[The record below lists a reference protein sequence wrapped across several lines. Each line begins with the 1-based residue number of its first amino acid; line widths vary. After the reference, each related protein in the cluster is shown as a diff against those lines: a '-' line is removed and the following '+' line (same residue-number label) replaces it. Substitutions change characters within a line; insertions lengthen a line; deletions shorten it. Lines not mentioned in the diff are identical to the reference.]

1 MLSLE
6 PEIQR
11 LRPLLGDGLTDAL
24 IARERREVFSVHP
37 EVRIAGWGGAVLLA
51 TAAGIV
57 LKDHLDRI
65 GPVAIAV
72 GIALAAAICYGWTW
86 WHRDRAGVADDYVL
100 LLGALLLSADVA
112 FLETQFDLF
121 GDAWP
126 RHFLLMA
133 LLHGAAAYLYRSRML
148 LSLSIAALASW
159 IGVEQ
164 SRLASGDMS
173 APELAARAFLCAALL
188 LGWREIDGHV
198 GSRLRANENE
208 AGSDSERRKTTPFSG
223 VFEHFAAH
231 LALVGGLALVTSSDT
246 RLLGLVA
253 TLAVASAA
261 MVWGFRERRE
271 SFVLYAF
278 LYAVIAV
285 DIFLVTTLGA
295 RRETTALLVV
305 SLSMIFAIVALI
317 AIHSKFREQET

>member
-24 IARERREVFSVHP
+24 IGRERREVFSVHP

-65 GPVAIAV
+65 GPVAIAI
-72 GIALAAAICYGWTW
+72 GIALVAAICYGWTW
-86 WHRDRAGVADDYVL
+86 WHRDRAGVGDDYVL
-100 LLGALLLSADVA
+100 LLGALLVSADVA
-112 FLETQFDLF
+112 FVEGQFALL

-126 RHFLLMA
+126 RHFLVVA

-148 LSLSIAALASW
+148 LSLSIVALASW

-173 APELAARAFLCAALL
+173 APELAVRAFLCAALL
-188 LGWREIDGHV
+188 VGWREIDRHV
-198 GSRLRANENE
+198 AVRSR
-208 AGSDSERRKTTPFSG
+208 SETESRRQTTTSFSG
-223 VFEHFAAH
+223 IFEHFAAH
-231 LALVGGLALVTSSDT
+231 LALAGGLALVSSSET
-246 RLLGLVA
+246 RLPGLVV
-253 TLAVASAA
+253 TLAVAAL
-261 MVWGFRERRE
+261 VITWGFREGRE

-278 LYAVIAV
+278 LYAVIAI
-285 DIFLVTTLGA
+285 DIVLIATLGA
-295 RRETTALLVV
+295 RSETTALLVV
-305 SLSMIFAIVALI
+305 SLSMIFAIVTLI
-317 AIHSKFREQET
+317 AIHSRFRERES